1 MKTSMNR
8 PSDGYYLMA
17 GQQISDGPF
26 STLEGA
32 ADLLLTLCPIGCT
45 PPERLGMVMACM
57 DAAVLDLVKD
67 ENGEVIN
74 GDLVQSREMDY
85 WASLSKRRPEFKT

>member
-1 MKTSMNR
+1 MTEK
-8 PSDGYYLMA
+8 PSNGYYLMA

-32 ADLLLTLCPIGCT
+32 ADCLLALCPIGFT
-45 PPERLGMVMACM
+45 PPERLGMFVACM
-57 DAAVLDLVKD
+57 DGMALDLVKD

-85 WASLSKRRPEFKT
+85 WAGLSKRRPEYP